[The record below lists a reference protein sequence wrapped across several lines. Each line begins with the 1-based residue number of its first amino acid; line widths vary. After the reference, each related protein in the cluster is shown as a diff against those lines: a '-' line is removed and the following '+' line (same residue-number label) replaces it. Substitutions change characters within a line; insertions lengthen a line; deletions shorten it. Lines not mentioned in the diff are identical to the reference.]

1 MRRPNFVVMLT
12 LAVGLVV
19 AACAAPAGE
28 PGASA
33 GGGGGEPSGLADPG
47 QGEGGGGG
55 GGDIPPISARSFT
68 GGSVQVSVS
77 GMFTID
83 SAIAINTAASFGD
96 GNFTWLQYGD
106 SGSDEPNALV
116 TSGESEV
123 GVIVGLGSYTA
134 TGTSAECSWQFDVTD
149 TSVSGTFSCAGVTG
163 YNPADGSL
171 GTVDIEVD
179 FTADS

>member
-33 GGGGGEPSGLADPG
+33 GGGGGEPSALADPG
-47 QGEGGGGG
+47 QGGGG
-55 GGDIPPISARSFT
+55 GGDIPAISARSFT
-68 GGSVQVSVS
+68 GGSAQVSVS

-83 SAIAINTAASFGD
+83 SDIAINTAASFGD

-116 TSGESEV
+116 TSGDAEV
-123 GVIVGLGSYTA
+123 GVIVGLGPYTA
-134 TGTSAECSWQFDVTD
+134 TGTSADCSWQFDVTD

-171 GTVDIEVD
+171 GAVDIEID
-179 FTADS
+179 FTAAT